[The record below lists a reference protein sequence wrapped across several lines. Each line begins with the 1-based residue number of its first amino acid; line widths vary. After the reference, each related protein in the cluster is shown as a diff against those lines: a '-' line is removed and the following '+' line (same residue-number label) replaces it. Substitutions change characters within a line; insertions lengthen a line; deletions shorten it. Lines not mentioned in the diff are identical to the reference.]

1 MSWFN
6 ILKADLYD
14 ASNYSSRKDDP
25 SFYWERPKL
34 LFEQNPDRNLGY
46 IMSYWYLQYKDEI
59 DDWINSTDLEGTFI
73 DTGDRSKTYKH
84 SVGGFFI
91 FRRNELQNEIDNNK
105 GLLEK
110 YNIPTTVEGFVEAV
124 ATTAYHNTD
133 IYNFIARQFGDKYKR
148 KDNPLKVHRVMD
160 NLRARQR
167 GFE

>member
-14 ASNYSSRKDDP
+14 ASGYRENKDDP
-25 SFYWERPKL
+25 SFYWDRPKL

-46 IMSYWYLQYKDEI
+46 IMSYWYLKNKDEV
-59 DDWINSTDLEGTFI
+59 DEWINSTDLEGKFI

-84 SVGGFFI
+84 SVGGFFV
-91 FRRNELQNEIDNNK
+91 FRRNELQNEINNNK
-105 GLLEK
+105 ELLER

-124 ATTAYHNTD
+124 ATKAYHNED

-148 KDNPLKVHRVMD
+148 KDNPLKTHKVMA
-160 NLRARQR
+160 NFRGRQR